1 MAALDAVGDHEADP
15 TVMLEDVPQDMVL
28 KTLKESY
35 KGPHAGKFSVKNK
48 DDPNCWTHS
57 LMREGYGK
65 DKHGVSVCSGS
76 VGAPEP

>member
-1 MAALDAVGDHEADP
+1 MIKAFD
-15 TVMLEDVPQDMVL
+15 
-28 KTLKESY
+28 